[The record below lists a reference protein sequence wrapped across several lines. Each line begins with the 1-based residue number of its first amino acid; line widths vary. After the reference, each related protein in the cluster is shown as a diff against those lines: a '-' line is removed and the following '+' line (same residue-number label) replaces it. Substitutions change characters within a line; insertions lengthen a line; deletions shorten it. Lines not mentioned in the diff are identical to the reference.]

1 MKKRPASSGGPRESI
16 TDFAIRA
23 NLTYEQARRELL
35 VGHVRGGRDGGGRL
49 YVESRSVDEFVEANT
64 HSADTVTR
72 ETAARM
78 IGGGVDANRVDR
90 MMTNGQ
96 LTKQF
101 VGGEWVVETNSVK
114 AYIQKRDTVVSTQN
128 KISVTPSRA

>member
-78 IGGGVDANRVDR
+78 ISCSRRRRQPCRSNDDEWPAHEAVRGWRVGRRDEL
-90 MMTNGQ
+90 GQ
-96 LTKQF
+96 SVHSETRHRRQYAKQ
-101 VGGEWVVETNSVK
+101 
-114 AYIQKRDTVVSTQN
+114 D
-128 KISVTPSRA
+128 